1 MGAEELFIRGARVSD
16 AGDMHELHA
25 RAVDAFCRG
34 HYSDDQVRVLLI
46 GRTAEGYLPA
56 IEHDEMFVM
65 ESDGRM
71 VGFGHATQ
79 GEVQA
84 VFVDPGWAGR
94 GVGSALLEH
103 ALRLAE
109 RGHEGPIQLKST
121 LNAVGFYEAHGFVE
135 VGATELDKH
144 GMALPFVLMERR
156 WVPPAEGQVS
166 NEDRSRPVA
175 LDAYDSMAEAYA
187 AAIEENPR
195 STYYERPALM
205 DLLPDVSGR
214 RVLDA
219 GCGPGVMMEWLL
231 AQGADVVGVD
241 VSANMLK
248 LAEQRVGDAAVLHMA
263 DLEQPMPF
271 LADSSFD
278 VILTSGT
285 LGYVRDWLA
294 VFREFSRVLKSGG
307 CVVFSV
313 GHPCSEYT
321 LNETDDYFS
330 TELREYTWG
339 GLGAPIV
346 VPCYRRPL
354 SHMIDPMV
362 RAGFSIERVIEPVP
376 TKEFAE
382 VNPEEYAQLM
392 RRPRVLC
399 VRVRKPATG
408 A

>member
-1 MGAEELFIRGARVSD
+1 MGAEELVIRGARVSD
-16 AGDMHELHA
+16 ARDMHELHV

-34 HYSDDQVRVLLI
+34 HYSDDQVKVLLI
-46 GRTAEGYLPA
+46 GRTADGYLPA
-56 IEHDEMFVM
+56 IEHDEMFVA

-84 VFVDPGWAGR
+84 LFVDPDWAGR
-94 GVGSALLEH
+94 GVGSALLGH
-103 ALRLAE
+103 ALQPAA
-109 RGHEGPIQLKST
+109 RGHDGPIQLKST
-121 LNAVGFYEAHGFVE
+121 LNAVGFYEAHGFVQVE
-135 VGATELDKH
+135 PTELNKH
-144 GMALPFVLMERR
+144 GVALPFVLME
-156 WVPPAEGQVS
+156 QTQ
-166 NEDRSRPVA
+166 PVA
-175 LDAYDSMAEAYA
+175 LDAYESMAEAYA
-187 AAIEENPR
+187 AAIEKNPR
-195 STYYERPALM
+195 SIYYERPALM
-205 DLLPDVSGR
+205 GLLPDVSGR

-219 GCGPGVMMEWLL
+219 GCGPGVMVEWFLG
-231 AQGADVVGVD
+231 QGAEVVGVD
-241 VSANMLK
+241 GSANMLK
-248 LAEQRVGDAAVLHMA
+248 LAQQCVGDAAVLHVA

-278 VILTSGT
+278 VVLSSGT
-285 LGYVRDWLA
+285 LGYIRDWLA
-294 VFREFSRVLKSGG
+294 LFREFSRVLRPGG

-330 TELREYTWG
+330 TELRDYTWR

-354 SHMIDPMV
+354 SDMIDPIV
-362 RAGFSIERVIEPVP
+362 CAGFSIERMVEAVP
-376 TKEFAE
+376 IKEFAE
-382 VNPEEYAQLM
+382 VNPEEYARLM

-399 VRVRKPATG
+399 VRVRKPANG

>member
-1 MGAEELFIRGARVSD
+1 MSD
-16 AGDMHELHA
+16 ASDMHELHA

-34 HYSDDQVRVLLI
+34 HYSDDQVQVLLI

-56 IEHDEMFVM
+56 IERDEMFVM

-84 VFVDPGWAGR
+84 IFVDPGWAGR
-94 GVGSALLEH
+94 GVGGALLEH
-103 ALRLAE
+103 ALRLAA

-156 WVPPAEGQVS
+156 WVPSAEKQVS
-166 NEDRSRPVA
+166 DEDRSRPVA

-205 DLLPDVSGR
+205 GLLPDVSGR

-231 AQGADVVGVD
+231 TQGARVVGVD

-248 LAEQRVGDAAVLHMA
+248 LAEQRVGDAAVLHVA
-263 DLEQPMPF
+263 DLEEPMPF

-278 VILTSGT
+278 VILSSGT

-294 VFREFSRVLKSGG
+294 LFREFSRVLKPGG

-330 TELREYTWG
+330 TELREYTWR

-354 SHMIDPMV
+354 SNMTDPII

-376 TKEFAE
+376 TEEFAE
-382 VNPEEYAQLM
+382 VEPEEYAQLM

-399 VRVRKPATG
+399 VRVRKPASG
-408 A
+408 M